1 MHQNLQNFRVFRA
14 KARRTIRDSKRKS
27 WKQYVSKLNSRTSIK
42 KVWDMVRKIKGKG
55 KSASVNHLKKNN
67 THVTSK
73 KDIANTLAD
82 NFSEKSSSENYSA
95 KFRKI
100 KDQQEKQKLKF
111 TSDNTE
117 SYNSKF
123 SLTEL
128 TDALSKAHDS
138 SPGPD
143 DIHYQLL
150 KHLPSSSL
158 SILLEIY
165 NSIWATGNIPK
176 SWKEAT
182 VIPIPKPDKDHTDPS
197 NYRPIALTSCVCKTM
212 ERMINDRLTWFLE
225 SNNIITNFQS
235 GFRHQRSTNDH
246 LVRLETFIREAF
258 IKKEHLVSV
267 FFDLE
272 KAYDTTWKYGIMK
285 DVHDIGLKGRLP
297 LFLQNFLTDREFKV
311 KVGSTLSELH
321 NQEQGV
327 PQGSILSVTLFSL
340 KINNIVKTLNPGVDC
355 SLYVD
360 DFLICYRSKNMHTIE
375 RQLQQNLNNIQE
387 WATRNGFKFSKSK
400 TVCMH
405 FCQLRKAHDD
415 PVLTLDGQPIPVVEE
430 TKFLGVIFDKK
441 LTFIPHIKKLKAKC
455 QKALNLLRVVA
466 HTDWGADR
474 KILLNLYRTIVR
486 SKLDYGCIVYGSA
499 RPSYLKTLDT
509 IHHQGIRLALGA
521 FRTSP
526 ADSLLVEANE
536 PSLKDRREK
545 LSLQFGIKLK
555 SNRSN
560 PTYNTVFRPNFFSLF
575 EKKPNAIPT
584 FGIRIAPALTAAGIK
599 VRNIKANSVI
609 DTPPWTLNKSEVNFS
624 LTADKKDNTDAFI
637 FKTKFQEITSHYPD
651 FKHIYTDGS
660 KDGPKVAAA
669 CVSRT
674 QTRKCRLPDN
684 ASIFSAESQAINM
697 ALDYIEEANLSK
709 VIIFSDS
716 LSVLQSINN
725 SKIDNSII
733 QDIILRLHNMSHK
746 HIIFCWLPSH
756 VGIRG
761 NEKADKAAKSALSLQ
776 PSNLKL
782 PYTDFKPAINK
793 YLLNKWQL
801 VWNTAVDNKLHS
813 IKSTLSE
820 WRPALRADRKEEVVL
835 ARLRIGHSF
844 ITHSYLLKG
853 EEQPTCVPCDTPFTI
868 KHILLHC
875 VDFQNSRDK
884 YFKVNTLKELFET
897 IEIHKIFNFLKEI
910 GLFYKI

>member
-1 MHQNLQNFRVFRA
+1 MPSPYLLLGDFNGHNVIWGSDNVNERGRTIENFINKNNLCLFNDNKPTYLHPATGTYTSLDLSICYPTLLLDYEWKVHDDLCGSDHFPIFLNNIAPGVEEPSEKWKLNKADWPSFKALCESEINETILKAKDPIDNFTTILYKIAEKTIPKTSTKTKKKKKPWFNDDCKTSIQKRRQALRQFNTRPMHQNLENFRVFRA

-42 KVWDMVRKIKGKG
+42 KVWDMVRKIQGKG
-55 KSASVNHLKKNN
+55 KSASMNHLKKNN

-82 NFSEKSSSENYSA
+82 KFSEKSSAENFSA

-111 TSDNTE
+111 TSDNSE

-150 KHLPSSSL
+150 KHFPSSTL

-405 FCQLRKAHDD
+405 FCQLRKAHHD
-415 PVLTLDGQPIPVVEE
+415 PVLTLDGQPIPMVEE

-499 RPSYLKTLDT
+499 RPLYLKTLDT

-526 ADSLLVEANE
+526 AESLLVEANE
-536 PSLKDRREK
+536 PSLKDRRETLITIWHK
-545 LSLQFGIKLK
+545 TEIK
-555 SNRSN
+555 SI
-560 PTYNTVFRPNFFSLF
+560 
-575 EKKPNAIPT
+575 KPN
-584 FGIRIAPALTAAGIK
+584 
-599 VRNIKANSVI
+599 
-609 DTPPWTLNKSEVNFS
+609 
-624 LTADKKDNTDAFI
+624 
-637 FKTKFQEITSHYPD
+637 
-651 FKHIYTDGS
+651 
-660 KDGPKVAAA
+660 
-669 CVSRT
+669 
-674 QTRKCRLPDN
+674 
-684 ASIFSAESQAINM
+684 
-697 ALDYIEEANLSK
+697 
-709 VIIFSDS
+709 
-716 LSVLQSINN
+716 LQ
-725 SKIDNSII
+725 
-733 QDIILRLHNMSHK
+733 
-746 HIIFCWLPSH
+746 
-756 VGIRG
+756 
-761 NEKADKAAKSALSLQ
+761 
-776 PSNLKL
+776 
-782 PYTDFKPAINK
+782 
-793 YLLNKWQL
+793 
-801 VWNTAVDNKLHS
+801 
-813 IKSTLSE
+813 
-820 WRPALRADRKEEVVL
+820 
-835 ARLRIGHSF
+835 
-844 ITHSYLLKG
+844 
-853 EEQPTCVPCDTPFTI
+853 
-868 KHILLHC
+868 HC
-875 VDFQNSRDK
+875 
-884 YFKVNTLKELFET
+884 
-897 IEIHKIFNFLKEI
+897 I
-910 GLFYKI
+910 

>member
-1 MHQNLQNFRVFRA
+1 M
-14 KARRTIRDSKRKS
+14 
-27 WKQYVSKLNSRTSIK
+27 
-42 KVWDMVRKIKGKG
+42 
-55 KSASVNHLKKNN
+55 
-67 THVTSK
+67 TSK

-111 TSDNTE
+111 TSDNSE

-123 SLTEL
+123 SLREL

-150 KHLPSSSL
+150 KHLPSSTL

-212 ERMINDRLTWFLE
+212 ERMINDRLTRFLE

-272 KAYDTTWKYGIMK
+272 KAYDTTWKYG

-297 LFLQNFLTDREFKV
+297 LFLQNFLTDREFKA

-441 LTFIPHIKKLKAKC
+441 LTFISHIKKLKAKC

-499 RPSYLKTLDT
+499 RPSYLKTFDT

-526 ADSLLVEANE
+526 AESLLVEANE

-555 SNRSN
+555 SN
-560 PTYNTVFRPNFFSLF
+560 
-575 EKKPNAIPT
+575 
-584 FGIRIAPALTAAGIK
+584 
-599 VRNIKANSVI
+599 
-609 DTPPWTLNKSEVNFS
+609 
-624 LTADKKDNTDAFI
+624 
-637 FKTKFQEITSHYPD
+637 
-651 FKHIYTDGS
+651 
-660 KDGPKVAAA
+660 
-669 CVSRT
+669 
-674 QTRKCRLPDN
+674 
-684 ASIFSAESQAINM
+684 
-697 ALDYIEEANLSK
+697 
-709 VIIFSDS
+709 
-716 LSVLQSINN
+716 
-725 SKIDNSII
+725 
-733 QDIILRLHNMSHK
+733 
-746 HIIFCWLPSH
+746 
-756 VGIRG
+756 
-761 NEKADKAAKSALSLQ
+761 
-776 PSNLKL
+776 
-782 PYTDFKPAINK
+782 
-793 YLLNKWQL
+793 
-801 VWNTAVDNKLHS
+801 
-813 IKSTLSE
+813 
-820 WRPALRADRKEEVVL
+820 
-835 ARLRIGHSF
+835 
-844 ITHSYLLKG
+844 
-853 EEQPTCVPCDTPFTI
+853 
-868 KHILLHC
+868 
-875 VDFQNSRDK
+875 
-884 YFKVNTLKELFET
+884 
-897 IEIHKIFNFLKEI
+897 
-910 GLFYKI
+910 